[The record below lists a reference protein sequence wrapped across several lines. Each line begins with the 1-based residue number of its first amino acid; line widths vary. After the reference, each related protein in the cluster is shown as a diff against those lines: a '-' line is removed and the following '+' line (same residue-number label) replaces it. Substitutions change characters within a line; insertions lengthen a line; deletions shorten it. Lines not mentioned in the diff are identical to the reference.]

1 MKVKRLH
8 IILSLVLLVT
18 CVISAYQVLSAQ
30 TRQSPDA
37 TKKDDPGEPVNYCIQ
52 CHRSLSG
59 RPGSVVLE
67 WEESVHAENN
77 RECHICHG
85 GDPTVNDSRRAKSKQ
100 FNFTGKPSKREVLT
114 FCGRE
119 ECHATAYRQLKRGP
133 HYQSVLRE
141 GEPNCVSCHGEHNIQ
156 RSTLHIISDRTCADC
171 HSVEYSRE
179 MVASISNIERNIED
193 IEESLSYLNSRHI
206 ETGEADERHSELK
219 SYFHQMVHVF
229 SQQEIDFTKKLVE
242 LEIEYLDNDL
252 KSRITVAKRLDLIYL
267 LTASVSILI
276 IIAFTVYIALVTR
289 RRNSAG
295 DEQG

>member
-1 MKVKRLH
+1 
-8 IILSLVLLVT
+8 
-18 CVISAYQVLSAQ
+18 
-30 TRQSPDA
+30 
-37 TKKDDPGEPVNYCIQ
+37 
-52 CHRSLSG
+52 
-59 RPGSVVLE
+59 
-67 WEESVHAENN
+67 
-77 RECHICHG
+77 
-85 GDPTVNDSRRAKSKQ
+85 
-100 FNFTGKPSKREVLT
+100 
-114 FCGRE
+114 
-119 ECHATAYRQLKRGP
+119 
-133 HYQSVLRE
+133 
-141 GEPNCVSCHGEHNIQ
+141 
-156 RSTLHIISDRTCADC
+156 
-171 HSVEYSRE
+171 